1 MSRLTFHETSR
12 LQAGQQIQRHWLERC
27 RPKGDPM
34 AEFLLVLGI
43 IEDLEQGSRAERD
56 APRLW
61 SGVWP
66 TPHWKW
72 SRISPFIRLG
82 RAKPSLRVNC
92 KVYRL
97 IERVH

>member
-1 MSRLTFHETSR
+1 MSRLTFQETSR
-12 LQAGQQIQRHWLERC
+12 LQAGQQIQRRWLERC

-61 SGVWP
+61 SGRAQ
-66 TPHWKW
+66 TPSIEATLVDRA
-72 SRISPFIRLG
+72 SRQFYTSGETLG
-82 RAKPSLRVNC
+82 G
-92 KVYRL
+92 
-97 IERVH
+97 